1 MVRWEDGRRSDN
13 VEDRRGQKMPRG
25 AAIGGGGLL
34 LVLLVFIL
42 SGGDFNKALKLFVQ
56 QQQQQVNMPDAGDV
70 GPASPEEEQ
79 LFDMAS
85 VILADTED
93 VWGDLFPRA
102 FGQDYEPPKMVV
114 FRDQTQTGC
123 GVGQASM
130 GPFYC
135 PADECVYIDL
145 EFFDELDRRFGAPG
159 DFAQAYVIAHE
170 VGHHVQ
176 NQLGIS
182 DQVHRAQQAMSE
194 VEGNQ
199 LSVRL
204 ELQADYLAGVWAHHA
219 QRARNILEEGDV
231 EEGLRAANAI
241 GDDTLQ
247 RQATGRVFQE
257 KFTHGSSEQRV
268 RWFKK
273 GMQTGKVSPEIL
285 EEFFSSN
292 SL

>member
-13 VEDRRGQKMPRG
+13 VEDRRGQRTPR

-42 SGGDFNKALKLFVQ
+42 SGGDFKKALNMFVQ
-56 QQQQQVNMPDAGDV
+56 QQQQQANVPAEPG
-70 GPASPEEEQ
+70 GPVEASPEEQ
-79 LFDMAS
+79 QQFDMAS

-93 VWGDLFPRA
+93 VWTAMFPKV
-102 FGQDYEPPKMVV
+102 FGKRYNAPTMVI
-114 FRDQTQTGC
+114 FSEQTSTGC
-123 GVGQASM
+123 GVGEAAM

-135 PADECVYIDL
+135 PADQCVYIDL
-145 EFFDELDRRFGAPG
+145 AFFEQLDRQFGAPG

-176 NQLGIS
+176 NELGIS
-182 DQVHRAQQAMSE
+182 SQVHEAQQRVSE
-194 VEGNQ
+194 AEANQ

-204 ELQADYLAGVWAHHA
+204 ELQADYLAGVWAYHA
-219 QRARNILEEGDV
+219 DKNRRLIEPGDV
-231 EEGLRAANAI
+231 DEGLRAAQAI

-247 RQATGRVFQE
+247 RKATGRVNQE
-257 KFTHGSSEQRV
+257 RFTHGSSAQRV

-273 GMQTGKVSPEIL
+273 GMQTGEVSPEIL
-285 EEFFSSN
+285 EAFFSADE
-292 SL
+292 L